1 MTTRTGNYMIYKM
14 YSEELENYTME
25 FFLPDESLKRLAY
38 RLLTLA
44 DYKERGYRIAGV
56 LYVDKEAYLN
66 ARLAN
71 TVEDYLYEDR
81 LEREVKDKFRR
92 GQMNRE
98 VYLDTMKAI
107 QDFKWTCLKKI
118 DFQIRRMVRE
128 DMDIENEIALA
139 LYDQYLQ
146 VILQC

>member
-14 YSEELENYTME
+14 YSEELENYTTE

-38 RLLTLA
+38 RLLTIA
-44 DYKERGYRIAGV
+44 DYKERGYKVAGV

-128 DMDIENEIALA
+128 DFDVENEIALQ
-139 LYDQYLQ
+139 LYDQYLKA
-146 VILQC
+146 IL

>member
-1 MTTRTGNYMIYKM
+1 MTTRTGDYMIYKM
-14 YSEELENYTME
+14 YSEELENYTTE

-56 LYVDKEAYLN
+56 LYVNKESYLN
-66 ARLAN
+66 ARLTN

-81 LEREVKDKFRR
+81 LEREVKNQFRR
-92 GQMNRE
+92 GQMDRE
-98 VYLDTMKAI
+98 VYLNTMRGI

-118 DFQIRRMVRE
+118 DMQIRRMIRE

-146 VILQC
+146 AIL

>member
-1 MTTRTGNYMIYKM
+1 MIYKM
-14 YSEELENYTME
+14 YSEELENYTTE

-56 LYVDKEAYLN
+56 LYVNKESYLN
-66 ARLAN
+66 ARLTN

-81 LEREVKDKFRR
+81 LEREVKNQFRR
-92 GQMNRE
+92 GQMDRE
-98 VYLDTMKAI
+98 VYLNTMRGI

-118 DFQIRRMVRE
+118 DMQIRRMVRE

-146 VILQC
+146 AIL

>member
-1 MTTRTGNYMIYKM
+1 MIYKM
-14 YSEELENYTME
+14 YSKELENYTTE

-56 LYVDKEAYLN
+56 LYVNKESYLN
-66 ARLAN
+66 ARLTN

-81 LEREVKDKFRR
+81 LEREVKDQFRR
-92 GQMNRE
+92 GQMDRE
-98 VYLDTMKAI
+98 VYLNTMRGI

-118 DFQIRRMVRE
+118 DMQIRRMVRE
-128 DMDIENEIALA
+128 DIDIENEIALA

-146 VILQC
+146 AIL